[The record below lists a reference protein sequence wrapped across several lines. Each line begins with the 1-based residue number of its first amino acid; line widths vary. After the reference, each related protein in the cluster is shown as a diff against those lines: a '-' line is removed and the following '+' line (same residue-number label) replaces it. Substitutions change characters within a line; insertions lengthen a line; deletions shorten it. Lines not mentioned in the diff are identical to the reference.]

1 MDIKRGDIVT
11 LFNGQT
17 YTVKSSHVVL
27 NSCGAPI
34 VSVFTGDCYI
44 PVEVR
49 SIVAVNGISVDDIP
63 RQMDMFG
70 EVA

>member
-1 MDIKRGDIVT
+1 MDIRRGDIVT

-34 VSVFTGDCYI
+34 VSVFTVDCYI
-44 PVEVR
+44 PVELR
-49 SIVAVNGISVDDIP
+49 SITAVNGVSVDDIP

-70 EVA
+70 EVV

>member
-1 MDIKRGDIVT
+1 MDIQRGDVVT
-11 LFNGQT
+11 LFNGKT

-44 PVEVR
+44 PVELR
-49 SIVAVNGISVDDIP
+49 SIVGVNGVSVDDIP

-70 EVA
+70 GVA

>member
-1 MDIKRGDIVT
+1 MDIRRGDSVT
-11 LFNGQT
+11 LFNGKT
-17 YTVKSSHVVL
+17 YTVKSSHVVP

-44 PVEVR
+44 PVELR
-49 SIVAVNGISVDDIP
+49 SITAVNGVSVDDIP

-70 EVA
+70 GGA

>member
-44 PVEVR
+44 PV
-49 SIVAVNGISVDDIP
+49 
-63 RQMDMFG
+63 
-70 EVA
+70 

>member
-1 MDIKRGDIVT
+1 MDIQRGDVVT
-11 LFNGQT
+11 LFNGKT

>member
-1 MDIKRGDIVT
+1 MDIQRGDVVT
-11 LFNGQT
+11 LFNGKT

-44 PVEVR
+44 PVEAR

>member
-1 MDIKRGDIVT
+1 MDIRRGDSVT
-11 LFNGQT
+11 LFNGKT

-27 NSCGAPI
+27 NSCGALI

-44 PVEVR
+44 PVELR
-49 SIVAVNGISVDDIP
+49 SIVAVNGVSVDDIP

-70 EVA
+70 GGA